1 MGQRIFLALRSALYI
16 SGFMLLWLWLMPQ
29 WLNIRT
35 STESPSQSPARWVG
49 LLLLIPGA
57 VIAISCFLNFFSKGK
72 GTPAPFDPPRHLVI
86 SGPYRYVRNP
96 MYLGAGLVLLGC
108 GVLFAEFSGRLVG
121 YALAIIVLV
130 NLLVFFYEEPTLR
143 DKFGAEYLEYCKNVR
158 RWIPR
163 TSAWEHSQ
171 QQAAATK

>member
-1 MGQRIFLALRSALYI
+1 VGQRIFLALRSLAYI
-16 SGFMLLWLWLMPQ
+16 TGFTLLWLWLMPQ
-29 WLNIRT
+29 WLNLRS
-35 STESPSQSPARWVG
+35 STNLPSQSPARWLG
-49 LLLLIPGA
+49 LVPLVAGA
-57 VIAISCFLNFFSKGK
+57 VITISCFAIFFIVGK
-72 GTPAPFDPPRHLVI
+72 GTPAPFDAPRHLVI
-86 SGPYRYVRNP
+86 TGPYRYVRNP

-108 GVLFAEFSGRLVG
+108 AILFAEFSGELVG

-130 NLLVFFYEEPTLR
+130 NLFVFFYEEPTLR

-171 QQAAATK
+171 QQAVATR